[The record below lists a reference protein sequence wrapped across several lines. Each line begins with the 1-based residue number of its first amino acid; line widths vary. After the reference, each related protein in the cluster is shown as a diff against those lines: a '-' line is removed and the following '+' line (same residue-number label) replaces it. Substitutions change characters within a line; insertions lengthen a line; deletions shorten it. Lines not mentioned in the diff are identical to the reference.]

1 VNLEKDVTPQNSKNL
16 SNKVKKGVA
25 KLPKNR
31 ISLMER
37 NQKKVAQQQQQQQQQ
52 QRNITKSKRTV
63 AETNSNVKGKTRKSL
78 KKQEVYNL
86 Q

>member
-1 VNLEKDVTPQNSKNL
+1 VNLEKDVAPQNSKNL

-37 NQKKVAQQQQQQQQQ
+37 NQKKVAQQQQQQQQ
-52 QRNITKSKRTV
+52 RNITKSKRTV

>member
-52 QRNITKSKRTV
+52 RNITKSKRTV

>member
-37 NQKKVAQQQQQQQQQ
+37 NQKKVAQQQQQQQQ
-52 QRNITKSKRTV
+52 RNITKSKRTV